1 MDIIF
6 GIGKVPLFKIIRSIL
21 DTVQD
26 MLLPLCLSGEACGL
40 VVQSAQL
47 AVGVSA
53 EGLGLLFWTE
63 TGICDSV
70 VPVRWGK
77 YKNIVPVPDQGFRWC
92 LGCSY

>member
-6 GIGKVPLFKIIRSIL
+6 GIGKIPLFKIVSGIL
-21 DTVQD
+21 DAVQD

-53 EGLGLLFWTE
+53 EGLDCFF
-63 TGICDSV
+63 
-70 VPVRWGK
+70 RQK
-77 YKNIVPVPDQGFRWC
+77 QGFVIQ
-92 LGCSY
+92 

>member
-40 VVQSAQL
+40 VIQSAQL

-53 EGLGLLFWTE
+53 EGLDCFF
-63 TGICDSV
+63 
-70 VPVRWGK
+70 RQK
-77 YKNIVPVPDQGFRWC
+77 QGFVIQ
-92 LGCSY
+92 

>member
-6 GIGKVPLFKIIRSIL
+6 GIGKIPLFKIVSGIL

-53 EGLGLLFWTE
+53 EGLDRFLGQKQGKSSNMG
-63 TGICDSV
+63 TGYEKSPHFAGIE
-70 VPVRWGK
+70 K
-77 YKNIVPVPDQGFRWC
+77 I
-92 LGCSY
+92 L